1 MMPGAGAL
9 DIKNSSEI
17 LSFTRM
23 QTREQLAP
31 DRSKERAL
39 RHLVP
44 FRARVEARVLLRRLE
59 DAVSPERFADA
70 RSSES
75 ASFPHHIF
83 SHKARL
89 VRNYPEPWYSLQQ
102 NKIANLL
109 IAVETIDG
117 VTIGPEESFSFW
129 RLVGR
134 TSRRK
139 GYLPGMTIIDGRLA
153 VATGGGLCQLSNAL
167 YWVALHLGCSIS
179 ERHRHSFDCFPDS
192 YRSVPFGAGA
202 TVNYNYVDLRFRNVS
217 EETYQL
223 RVSLDDKHLCIDAF
237 ADRMPRYRYRVI
249 EENHRMDARLREN
262 DLVRLRLDGDSVIA
276 REKVVHN
283 EGRLLYE
290 VSDG

>member
-1 MMPGAGAL
+1 
-9 DIKNSSEI
+9 
-17 LSFTRM
+17 M

-39 RHLVP
+39 RQLVP

-59 DAVSPERFADA
+59 DAVSRERFADA
-70 RSSES
+70 GSPRS
-75 ASFPHHIF
+75 ASFPHHVF

-89 VRNYPEPWYSLQQ
+89 VRDYPEPWYSLQQ

-109 IAVETIDG
+109 IAAETIDG

-139 GYLPGMTIIDGRLA
+139 GYLPGMTIIEGRLS

-167 YWVALHLGCSIS
+167 YWVSLHLGCSIS

-223 RVSLDDKHLCIDAF
+223 RISLDETHLCIDAF

-249 EENHRMDARLREN
+249 EENHRMDERLREN

-276 REKVVHN
+276 REKVAHN
-283 EGRLLYE
+283 EGHLLYE
-290 VSDG
+290 LPDS